1 MFSGQVAL
9 VSGASKGIGAA
20 VAEKLAVQGAFV
32 YVNYHRSA
40 AAAEEV
46 VSRIRDAGGQCAL
59 VQGSICDKDQ
69 VAEIFKQVRA
79 GSKRLDLL
87 VNNAGVLQDN
97 YLAMMSDSEW
107 TQVIDTNLNGVFL
120 MTRAALRM
128 MIARKS
134 GRIVNIAST
143 AGRAGQAGQ
152 CNYASA
158 KAGIMAM
165 TRSLALE
172 VSQFNI
178 RVNAVAPG
186 FIETDMVRTMPAE
199 KRAMATSLIP
209 LRRLGKPEEIA
220 EVVSFLLS
228 DAASYIQGQSL
239 VVDGGMIH

>member
-1 MFSGQVAL
+1 
-9 VSGASKGIGAA
+9 
-20 VAEKLAVQGAFV
+20 
-32 YVNYHRSA
+32 
-40 AAAEEV
+40 
-46 VSRIRDAGGQCAL
+46 
-59 VQGSICDKDQ
+59 
-69 VAEIFKQVRA
+69 
-79 GSKRLDLL
+79 
-87 VNNAGVLQDN
+87 
-97 YLAMMSDSEW
+97 MMSDSEW
-107 TQVIDTNLNGVFL
+107 MQVIDTNLNGVFL
-120 MTRAALRM
+120 MTRAAVRM

-134 GRIVNIAST
+134 GRIVNISST

>member
-9 VSGASKGIGAA
+9 VTGASKGIGAA

-46 VSRIRDAGGQCAL
+46 ASRIRDAGGKCAL

-69 VAEIFKQVRA
+69 VADIFKQVRA
-79 GSKRLDLL
+79 ESKRLDLL
-87 VNNAGVLQDN
+87 VNNAGALQDN

-120 MTRAALRM
+120 MTRAAVRM

-172 VSQFNI
+172 VSQFDI

-220 EVVSFLLS
+220 EVVCFLLS